1 MKSLLYIALW
11 MLCISSHQ
19 IQAQSFVAGSE
30 QIIPVSIFSLDSRG
44 TGLFS
49 RQYNT
54 VLEVEL
60 PPGTVKWF
68 YRFTSASNLTVAN
81 KLLKETDVLSFWV
94 DKFLEDSTLVI
105 ENMSVTEDAPFVN
118 IYLLTDTTS
127 VDVFNSWIS
136 FNRSYFT
143 PKYSVLNAAS
153 GWMVVEEEK
162 FLSGKQYIGLMNPS
176 IIQEAHILLEVAA
189 LVNKPLPGK
198 NGWTLPELENLYS
211 EMVNLCSD
219 LPDSI
224 ITPEKIPIVA
234 SCFVNA
240 LENRWDAAQ
249 YKSLSEAEQ
258 IQWKNWQLLKCL
270 PPRSKQDA
278 AALTTLSR
286 YIITG
291 LWLTE
296 KGEKMRLQF
305 NGMVELEKND
315 GSLIKGKWSF
325 DKDVFQ
331 LEFPGFRAQQYS
343 AAKYTRNELEW
354 KNNSTG
360 RMLRMQRINRLP

>member
-19 IQAQSFVAGSE
+19 IQAQSYIPSSE

-44 TGLFS
+44 TGFFS
-49 RQYNT
+49 RQYST

-60 PPGTVKWF
+60 PQGTVKWF
-68 YRFTSASNLTVAN
+68 YRFISADNLNSAN
-81 KLLKETDVLSFWV
+81 KSMRETGALSVWI
-94 DKFLEDSTLVI
+94 DKAIEDSTLI
-105 ENMSVTEDAPFVN
+105 FENITLPENGPSVN
-118 IYLLTDTTS
+118 IYLLTDTS
-127 VDVFNSWIS
+127 AVNEFNSWIS
-136 FNRSYFT
+136 FNRGFYH
-143 PKYSVLNAAS
+143 PKYSLLNATS
-153 GWMVVEEEK
+153 GWMAVDEEK
-162 FLSGKQYIGLMNPS
+162 FLTGKQYIGLMNPS
-176 IIQEAHILLEVAA
+176 IMQEAHILLEVAA
-189 LVNKPLPGK
+189 LVNKPVPGK
-198 NGWTLPELENLYS
+198 NGWTLPELENWYS
-211 EMVNLCSD
+211 EMVNLCSE

-249 YKSLSEAEQ
+249 YKLLSEAEQ

-278 AALTTLSR
+278 AALTSLSR
-286 YIITG
+286 YIIAG

-305 NGMVELEKND
+305 NGIAELEKND
-315 GSLIKGKWSF
+315 GSILKGKWSF
-325 DKDVFQ
+325 EQDIFQ
-331 LEFPGFRAQQYS
+331 LEFPGFRTQQYT

-360 RMLRMQRINRLP
+360 RMLRMQRINR